1 MATKCI
7 SDDETSQ
14 DYERFKNSLRSFAKT
29 MFWFMAFCT
38 SIPVFCMCYVL
49 LSMLNS
55 VWLYIL
61 TSKYPHLDFVKVN
74 KIRNILDSKR
84 NQSVVHILLHIEG
97 QCNVDIVKDSLLH
110 YVLER
115 TDRDETIL
123 YPKLRQ
129 SFLKSWGY
137 YAWLRNESE
146 FDINNH
152 VILGPSTHMG
162 RPVNENNIQEY
173 VSNITSKYM
182 PIDLPQWQIVLI
194 PSAGSGDNM
203 STEKYFM
210 FVRIHHLILAEEPDL
225 RLSDFLLTTS
235 HPTTSIPLMEANAT
249 NFCDTSEPFCNS
261 IPTLVHI
268 PKLYNEIELM
278 ICNRWNELL
287 NRYGGGNKLE
297 VKDDHGLFDVAVVIF
312 IAFVTVMIEFLRDFT
327 MVKEDT
333 GRYFFNLCRREL
345 ERKNLSIKCL
355 LNATLVSLHP
365 KSMIETIVQTTFW
378 ITVNWCIILPIM
390 WYREFVAIVKYFI
403 NPQHTVSAFTIKYG
417 MLAYNATAEL
427 FDLLHM
433 ILIAPRKVYEE
444 LFEKQ
449 KTYPHALKNL
459 SLCGRKVVS
468 WSDKVSDD
476 HVAQICKRHHITPN
490 EVYFSAASS
499 ALFTFLEEFKN
510 SIPKN
515 LDACARYVE
524 QDFLLGNGDYSEDIT
539 GYILVNLP
547 LEPHSKRQI
556 EKMRANFNEV
566 RQNQFAFF
574 LLYVAQR
581 RYDFLTKI
589 LPQCWTRL
597 LFNYLSNRYTVSI
610 TKLAD
615 SCPRT
620 NQPDIGVTLWGDII
634 RDIVYF
640 TPPQSNISVSLT
652 FQRFGQHTRLAVMT
666 DAIIRPFHNKISQ
679 SWSQNVQDMLQ

>member
-1 MATKCI
+1 MAKCI
-7 SDDETSQ
+7 SKDKTTK
-14 DYERFKNSLRSFAKT
+14 DYDRFKDSLRSFGKT
-29 MFWFMAFCT
+29 MFWFIAFCA
-38 SIPVFCMCYVL
+38 SMPIFCMTYVF

-61 TSKYPHLDFVKVN
+61 TSKYPHLDFVTVN
-74 KIRNILDSKR
+74 RIRNILDSKR
-84 NQSVVHILLHIEG
+84 NQSIVHVLLHIEG
-97 QCNVDIVKDSLLH
+97 QCDVDTVKDSLLH

-115 TDRDETIL
+115 TDRDGIIL

-129 SFLKSWGY
+129 SFLKLWGY

-152 VILGPSTHMG
+152 VILGPSKHLG

-173 VSNITSKYM
+173 VSDITSKYM
-182 PIDLPQWQIVLI
+182 PIDRPQWQIVLI

-203 STEKYFM
+203 STEKYYM
-210 FVRIHHLILAEEPDL
+210 FVRVHHLILAEEPDL
-225 RLSDFLLTTS
+225 RLSDFLLTAS
-235 HPTTSIPLMEANAT
+235 HPTTSIPLIEST
-249 NFCDTSEPFCNS
+249 NFYDTSEPFSNS
-261 IPTLVHI
+261 IPTFVHI
-268 PKLYNEIELM
+268 PKLYNEIELI

-297 VKDDHGLFDVAVVIF
+297 VKDDHGLLDLAAVVF
-312 IAFVTVMIEFLRDFT
+312 IAFVTVMIEFSKDFT
-327 MVKEDT
+327 TVKEDT
-333 GRYFFNLCRREL
+333 VRYFLILCRREI
-345 ERKNLSIKCL
+345 ERKNLSVKCL

-365 KSMIETIVQTTFW
+365 KRVIETIVQTTFW
-378 ITVNWCIILPIM
+378 ITVNWCVILPIM
-390 WYREFVAIVKYFI
+390 WYREFVAIVKYMI
-403 NPQHTVSAFTIKYG
+403 NPHHTASAFTIKYG
-417 MLAYNATAEL
+417 MLAYNAIVEL

-433 ILIAPRKVYEE
+433 LLIAPRKVYEE
-444 LFEKQ
+444 LYEKQ
-449 KTYPHALKNL
+449 KADPPALKSL

-468 WSDKVSDD
+468 WSEKISDN
-476 HVAQICKRHHITPN
+476 HVAEICKRRHITPN

-499 ALFTFLEEFKN
+499 ALFSFLEDFKN
-510 SIPKN
+510 SIPGN

-524 QDFLLGNGDYSEDIT
+524 KDFLLGNGDFSEDIT

-547 LEPHSKRQI
+547 LEAYSKRQI
-556 EKMRANFNEV
+556 EKMRSNFNEV
-566 RQNQFAFF
+566 RQNQFALF
-574 LLYVAQR
+574 LLYIVQR
-581 RYDFLTKI
+581 RYDILTKI
-589 LPQCWTRL
+589 LPQCWIRL

-615 SCPRT
+615 GCPHI
-620 NQPDIGVTLWGDII
+620 NQPDIGVTLWGDTI

-666 DAIIRPFHNKISQ
+666 DAVIRPFHNKISQ
-679 SWSQNVQDMLQ
+679 SWSRNVQEMLQ